1 MKFVRLGNWS
11 IRADRIVAV
20 NLWVDRKC
28 VTVYCGT
35 EENYPMYFR
44 TQNEAREAHE
54 NFMRELEKIEIGA

>member
-20 NLWVDRKC
+20 NLWQDRKC

-35 EENYPMYFR
+35 EENYPMYFK
-44 TQNEAREAHE
+44 TQQAAREAHE
-54 NFMRELEKIEIGA
+54 AFMKELEKIEIGT

>member
-20 NLWVDRKC
+20 NLWQDKKC

-35 EENYPMYFR
+35 EENYPMHFK
-44 TQNEAREAHE
+44 TLQSACEAHE
-54 NFMRELEKIEIGA
+54 ALLKELEKIEIGT

>member
-1 MKFVRLGNWS
+1 MKFVKLGNWS

-35 EENYPMYFR
+35 EENYPMYFKP
-44 TQNEAREAHE
+44 QNENREAYEYFMKKLE
-54 NFMRELEKIEIGA
+54 NIEIGA

>member
-1 MKFVRLGNWS
+1 MKFVKLGNWS

-35 EENYPMYFR
+35 EENYPMHFK
-44 TQNEAREAHE
+44 TQNEACEAHRDFMKDLE
-54 NFMRELEKIEIGA
+54 NIEIGA